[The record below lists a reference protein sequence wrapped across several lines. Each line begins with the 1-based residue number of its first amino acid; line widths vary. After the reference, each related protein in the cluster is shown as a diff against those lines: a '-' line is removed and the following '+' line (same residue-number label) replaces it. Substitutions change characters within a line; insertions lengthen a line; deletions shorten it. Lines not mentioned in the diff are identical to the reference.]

1 MIRAGVPRD
10 WSVGDKTGRGA
21 NGATSDIAILHPPGR
36 APIVIAVYSI
46 GSKAPSDDRAAAVA
60 EAARLVVEFLSP

>member
-1 MIRAGVPRD
+1 MIRSGVPRD

-21 NGATSDIAILHPPGR
+21 NGATNDIAILRSPGR

-46 GSKAPSDDRAAAVA
+46 GSKASSDDRAAVVA
-60 EAARLVVEFLSP
+60 EAARVVLEFLR